1 MTDNSPSIHEME
13 RLLEQAV
20 VNYAHVHT
28 TKGEDAAEPFL
39 QRLNDMIEDRA
50 VPEVLKQRARRNIRS
65 LGFQKEKNVMELLE
79 EELKKPAVLERV
91 TDLLLIPQDFAS
103 LIAMCEQFAS
113 EDHSQEG
120 NLLSDVAVK
129 LREKPILDSAD
140 DTTEETAT
148 VAETAIRL
156 TALELTV
163 LDELFEEVTWPD
175 ASQSK
180 QWYHMNALSIKI
192 KQGLTSIRS
201 DIMSE
206 LMDARRRRMQIEFG
220 E

>member
-20 VNYAHVHT
+20 VNYAHVHM

-39 QRLNDMIEDRA
+39 QRLNDMIEDRG
-50 VPEVLKQRARRNIRS
+50 VPEVLKQRARRDIRS
-65 LGFQKEKNVMELLE
+65 LGIQKEKNVMELLE

-129 LREKPILDSAD
+129 LREKSILDSAD
-140 DTTEETAT
+140 DSTEETAT